1 MKLELLQH
9 EELGIKRFLRKLF
22 FILLHFSFR
31 LLSFLWELSQ
41 LLLSLA
47 TIVAMADLMEGMVAM
62 ADPMVDMEAMAMARE
77 RPRLLLMLSLVIE
90 AMDTAA
96 TADLM
101 EAMVDMAMASEYLLT
116 QTCFFKFN
124 FAFHVTIE
132 SCFTS
137 KFLNKSF

>member
-1 MKLELLQH
+1 
-9 EELGIKRFLRKLF
+9 
-22 FILLHFSFR
+22 
-31 LLSFLWELSQ
+31 
-41 LLLSLA
+41 
-47 TIVAMADLMEGMVAM
+47 
-62 ADPMVDMEAMAMARE
+62 
-77 RPRLLLMLSLVIE
+77 MLSLVIE

-101 EAMVDMAMASEYLLT
+101 EAMVDMAGPMEDMVDMAMASEYLLT

-137 KFLNKSF
+137 KLLNKSF